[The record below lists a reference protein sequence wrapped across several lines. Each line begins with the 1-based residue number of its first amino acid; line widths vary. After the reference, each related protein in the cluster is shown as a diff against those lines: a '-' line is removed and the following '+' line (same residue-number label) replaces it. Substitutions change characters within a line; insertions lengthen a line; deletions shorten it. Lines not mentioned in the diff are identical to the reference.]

1 MDVMRGQLGRAE
13 ARLNQTEAALNQ
25 KLDRAEAKADQNELQ
40 LNQTKA
46 TLNQKLDQA
55 EAKLD
60 ESKVARRS
68 VSRVLTRVALNNG
81 WCAGPGSDAHRRAQA
96 KARAELEQARAEARA
111 ETQAE
116 LEQARAEARA
126 ELEQARAEAR
136 AELGWTKARL
146 DGALRQLDEVGAR
159 VEVREADPRRPR
171 HFCGPSFRAGAI
183 ISMS

>member
-1 MDVMRGQLGRAE
+1 MDVVRGQLSRAE

-25 KLDRAEAKADQNELQ
+25 KLDRAEAKADQNE
-40 LNQTKA
+40 A
-46 TLNQKLDQA
+46 ALNQKLDRA
-55 EAKLD
+55 EAKLE

-68 VSRVLTRVALNNG
+68 MSRVLTHIALNNG

-96 KARAELEQARAEARA
+96 KARAELKQTRADAA

-126 ELEQARAEAR
+126 ELER
-136 AELGWTKARL
+136 TKSRL

-159 VEVREADPRRPR
+159 VEVRRVSTFHSELAP
-171 HFCGPSFRAGAI
+171 
-183 ISMS
+183 

>member
-1 MDVMRGQLGRAE
+1 MQAGHRADIDVMRGQLSRAE
-13 ARLNQTEAALNQ
+13 A
-25 KLDRAEAKADQNELQ
+25 KLDRAEAK
-40 LNQTKA
+40 LNQTEAKLNQTEA

-68 VSRVLTRVALNNG
+68 VSRVLTHVALNNG

-96 KARAELEQARAEARA
+96 KARAELEQTRADAA
-111 ETQAE
+111 ET
-116 LEQARAEARA
+116 RA

-159 VEVREADPRRPR
+159 VEVREADPRCP
-171 HFCGPSFRAGAI
+171 HHSCGPSFRAGAI

>member
-1 MDVMRGQLGRAE
+1 MDVMRGQLSRAE
-13 ARLNQTEAALNQ
+13 AKLNQTEAKLNQTEAKLNQ
-25 KLDRAEAKADQNELQ
+25 KLDRAEAKADQTEATLNQKLNQNELQ
-40 LNQTKA
+40 LNQTK
-46 TLNQKLDQA
+46 TKLDQT

-68 VSRVLTRVALNNG
+68 VSRVLTHVALNHL

-96 KARAELEQARAEARA
+96 K
-111 ETQAE
+111 
-116 LEQARAEARA
+116 ARA

-171 HFCGPSFRAGAI
+171 HSCGPSFRAGAT

>member
-13 ARLNQTEAALNQ
+13 ARLNQ
-25 KLDRAEAKADQNELQ
+25 NELQ
-40 LNQTKA
+40 LNQT
-46 TLNQKLDQA
+46 

-111 ETQAE
+111 E
-116 LEQARAEARA
+116 
-126 ELEQARAEAR
+126 
-136 AELGWTKARL
+136 LGWTKARL

-171 HFCGPSFRAGAI
+171 HSCGPSFRAGAI
-183 ISMS
+183 VSMS

>member
-1 MDVMRGQLGRAE
+1 MQAGHRADMDVMRGQLSRAE
-13 ARLNQTEAALNQ
+13 A
-25 KLDRAEAKADQNELQ
+25 KLDRAEVKLDQNELQ

-46 TLNQKLDQA
+46 QLSQNEAKLNQTEATLNQKLAQA

-68 VSRVLTRVALNNG
+68 VSRVLTRVALNHL

-96 KARAELEQARAEARA
+96 K
-111 ETQAE
+111 
-116 LEQARAEARA
+116 ARA

-171 HFCGPSFRAGAI
+171 HSCGPSFRAGAI

>member
-13 ARLNQTEAALNQ
+13 AALNQT
-25 KLDRAEAKADQNELQ
+25 
-40 LNQTKA
+40 
-46 TLNQKLDQA
+46 

-68 VSRVLTRVALNNG
+68 VLRVLTHVALNPL

-96 KARAELEQARAEARA
+96 KAR
-111 ETQAE
+111 AE

>member
-1 MDVMRGQLGRAE
+1 MDVMRGQLSRAE
-13 ARLNQTEAALNQ
+13 ARLSQTEAKLNQTES
-25 KLDRAEAKADQNELQ
+25 
-40 LNQTKA
+40 

-68 VSRVLTRVALNNG
+68 VSRVLTCVALNHL

-96 KARAELEQARAEARA
+96 KARAELEQTRAEAA
-111 ETQAE
+111 ET
-116 LEQARAEARA
+116 RA
-126 ELEQARAEAR
+126 ELEQTRAEAR

-171 HFCGPSFRAGAI
+171 HSCGPSFRAGAT
-183 ISMS
+183 ISTS

>member
-46 TLNQKLDQA
+46 KLNQT

-68 VSRVLTRVALNNG
+68 VSRVLTRIALNNG

-96 KARAELEQARAEARA
+96 KALAELKQTRADAA

-171 HFCGPSFRAGAI
+171 HSCGPSFCAGAI
-183 ISMS
+183 FSVS

>member
-1 MDVMRGQLGRAE
+1 MQAGHRADIDVMRGQLSRAE
-13 ARLNQTEAALNQ
+13 ARLSQNEAKLNQTEAKLNQ

-46 TLNQKLDQA
+46 KLNQT

-68 VSRVLTRVALNNG
+68 LPRVLTRVALNHL

-96 KARAELEQARAEARA
+96 K
-111 ETQAE
+111 
-116 LEQARAEARA
+116 ARA

-171 HFCGPSFRAGAI
+171 HSCGPSFRAGAI

>member
-13 ARLNQTEAALNQ
+13 ARLNQTNA

-46 TLNQKLDQA
+46 KLNETEAALNQKLDQA

-68 VSRVLTRVALNNG
+68 VSRVLTCVALNNG
-81 WCAGPGSDAHRRAQA
+81 WYAGPGSDAHRRAQA
-96 KARAELEQARAEARA
+96 KARAELEQ
-111 ETQAE
+111 T
-116 LEQARAEARA
+116 RAEARA

-171 HFCGPSFRAGAI
+171 HSCGPSFCAGAI
-183 ISMS
+183 FSVS

>member
-1 MDVMRGQLGRAE
+1 MQAGHRADIDVMRGQLSRAE
-13 ARLNQTEAALNQ
+13 AKLNQTEAKLNQ
-25 KLDRAEAKADQNELQ
+25 KLDRAEAKADQTE
-40 LNQTKA
+40 A

-68 VSRVLTRVALNNG
+68 VSRVLTHVALNNG

-96 KARAELEQARAEARA
+96 K
-111 ETQAE
+111 
-116 LEQARAEARA
+116 ARA

-171 HFCGPSFRAGAI
+171 HSCGPSFRAGAT

>member
-1 MDVMRGQLGRAE
+1 MQAGHRADIDVMRGQLSRAE
-13 ARLNQTEAALNQ
+13 ARLSQTEAKLNQTES
-25 KLDRAEAKADQNELQ
+25 
-40 LNQTKA
+40 

-68 VSRVLTRVALNNG
+68 VSRVLTHVALNHL

-96 KARAELEQARAEARA
+96 KARAELEQTRAEA
-111 ETQAE
+111 
-116 LEQARAEARA
+116 AEARA

-171 HFCGPSFRAGAI
+171 HSCGPSFRAGAT

>member
-1 MDVMRGQLGRAE
+1 MQAGHRADMDVMRGQLSRAE
-13 ARLNQTEAALNQ
+13 AKLDQTEAALNQ
-25 KLDRAEAKADQNELQ
+25 KLNQNELQ
-40 LNQTKA
+40 LNQTK
-46 TLNQKLDQA
+46 TKLDQT

-68 VSRVLTRVALNNG
+68 VSRVLTHVALNHL

-96 KARAELEQARAEARA
+96 KARAELEQTRADAA
-111 ETQAE
+111 ET
-116 LEQARAEARA
+116 RA

-171 HFCGPSFRAGAI
+171 HSCGPSFRAGAI

>member
-1 MDVMRGQLGRAE
+1 MQAGHRADIDVMRGQLSRAE
-13 ARLNQTEAALNQ
+13 ARLSQNEAKLNQTE
-25 KLDRAEAKADQNELQ
+25 
-40 LNQTKA
+40 A

-68 VSRVLTRVALNNG
+68 VSRVLTHVALNHL

-96 KARAELEQARAEARA
+96 KARAELEQTRADAA
-111 ETQAE
+111 ET
-116 LEQARAEARA
+116 RA

-171 HFCGPSFRAGAI
+171 HSCGPSFRAGAT